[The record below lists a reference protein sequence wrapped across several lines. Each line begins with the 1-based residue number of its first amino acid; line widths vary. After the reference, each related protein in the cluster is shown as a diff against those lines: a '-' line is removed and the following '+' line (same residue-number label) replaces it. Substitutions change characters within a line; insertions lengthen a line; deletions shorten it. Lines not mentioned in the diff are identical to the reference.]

1 MSLCLLVCWKIVG
14 AYPYKQDAESLISR
28 ALICQM
34 QLLRARQNL
43 KVPAYSIQHGD
54 SEQAKITNNIK
65 GEPREK
71 TDHRRGM
78 NPGAEAGGRLQ
89 SVPQLLKV
97 CFRSA
102 REVAFMMCLRK

>member
-1 MSLCLLVCWKIVG
+1 MTSLCLLVCWKIVG

-71 TDHRRGM
+71 TDRSST
-78 NPGAEAGGRLQ
+78 
-89 SVPQLLKV
+89 SVITPRHLTWL
-97 CFRSA
+97 SSIY
-102 REVAFMMCLRK
+102 